1 MRQRYARGFGLVEM
15 VIVLAAAGLLVAGT
29 TTVYRLVSANLQAH
43 RTATQALKLTEAVN
57 RAWASAPSFV
67 GISNSRVVAENLLP
81 PGFEISGPAIEPVI
95 STAFGGRLLVDP
107 ATIDGQLGRGLL
119 LTFTDVPKRACG
131 SFVSRTSEYGY
142 RSVRINSNEVL
153 DSSGRLQEQ
162 VVASQCAQPSSTVA
176 FLVDRNFTGSG
187 SAAYAPPVGTP
198 GTPCQLPD
206 PATQTQTDSCP
217 NGYLG
222 TITKTRTAS
231 CPPGATAPQWGPWSV
246 SRSCNVACKPEPYS
260 PQYRT
265 STPCPAGQIGAVKEV
280 RISQCVSAVGS
291 PVWSPWTVVSNTCAP
306 LCMAPADELDVST
319 PCPAGQSGSIVR
331 RRTATC
337 SSASGAWHWN
347 GWEVLSNTCG

>member
-1 MRQRYARGFGLVEM
+1 MRQRYARGFGLVEA

-43 RTATQALKLTEAVN
+43 KTATQALKLTEAVN

-107 ATIDGQLGRGLL
+107 STIEGQEGRGLL
-119 LTFTDVPKRACG
+119 LTLTDVPRRVCG
-131 SFVSRTSEYGY
+131 SFVSRTSEHGY
-142 RSVRINSNEVL
+142 RSVRINSNDVL

-162 VVASQCAQPSSTVA
+162 LVASQCAQPRSTVS

-187 SAAYAPPVGTP
+187 TAAYTPPVGTP
-198 GTPCQLPD
+198 GAPCQLPD
-206 PATQTQTDSCP
+206 PAFQTQTDSCP
-217 NGYLG
+217 GG
-222 TITKTRTAS
+222 QVGSITRTRTAT
-231 CPPGATAPQWGPWSV
+231 CPPGASTPQWGPWSV
-246 SRSCNVACKPEPYS
+246 SGSCASACKPEPHS
-260 PQYRT
+260 PQRRT
-265 STPCPAGQIGAVKEV
+265 STPCPADQIGAITEV
-280 RISQCVSAVGS
+280 RVSQCPSAVGS

-331 RRTATC
+331 RRSATC
-337 SSASGAWHWN
+337 ESAN
-347 GWEVLSNTCG
+347 GPWQWQPWEVISNTCQ